1 MVSGYLSYLA
11 TVHIHILSLLS
22 SSSPSFPLPPFP
34 PPTLPQFELPGSWGD
49 VASMINAPEP
59 NPRHH
64 LRGQKPVHTKTQYVS
79 LFSWSSSLLWCFH
92 PSFCNSNLFSSSSLS
107 VCCSSHLLLPPSLS
121 PSLPPPLPPP
131 SLFPSLSP
139 SLFPSFPPSL
149 PPAVLFEDATSP
161 PSSSSQPP
169 NQATSHPHP
178 TQSRPNLPYTIG
190 TFIRAIL
197 ALLQHALGPLMAHNQ
212 CCTYSVS

>member
-121 PSLPPPLPPP
+121 PSLPP
-131 SLFPSLSP
+131 SSPSLSF
-139 SLFPSFPPSL
+139 SLPLSLPLSLLPSL
-149 PPAVLFEDATSP
+149 PPSCSVVRRRNKSSKQQQSAPKSGDKP
-161 PSSSSQPP
+161 PSS
-169 NQATSHPHP
+169 HPE
-178 TQSRPNLPYTIG
+178 
-190 TFIRAIL
+190 
-197 ALLQHALGPLMAHNQ
+197 
-212 CCTYSVS
+212 